1 MKGNKSMT
9 HTSNDTM
16 NFSYNDRLDDV
27 FDHLDNDIEKL
38 FELFSTKYNLKQ
50 LSFIERQIPK
60 DFDRENESIYIINA
74 RDNETKAD
82 IGFHV
87 RVVSRKLISCTVK
100 SLLLV
105 DLKKG
110 ADMDGRLI
118 VDMNNSIPE
127 CLSLGE
133 VLQAINAIRENNEKI
148 TLFKNN
154 TSS

>member
-9 HTSNDTM
+9 HPSNDTM

-60 DFDRENESIYIINA
+60 DFDRENESIYILNA

-154 TSS
+154 TQS

>member
-60 DFDRENESIYIINA
+60 DFDRENESIYILNA

>member
-9 HTSNDTM
+9 HPSNDTM

-60 DFDRENESIYIINA
+60 DFDRENESIYILNA

-87 RVVSRKLISCTVK
+87 RVASRKLISCTVK

-154 TSS
+154 TPS

>member
-1 MKGNKSMT
+1 MT

-60 DFDRENESIYIINA
+60 DFDRENESIYILNA

>member
-1 MKGNKSMT
+1 MT